1 MNKQEQ
7 IAAKA
12 IKPFEVGDYIEIK
25 VPYQVTTTT
34 TEGRGKNKR
43 DVKTTTEHVFS
54 LNGTILKIEG
64 DSIQFKKASSTR
76 IPSEVSV
83 QFIRSQYSDYNDF
96 ITIEKEFVFPTFKEC
111 GANPFTKNRS
121 RVNFY
126 NKSIEGI
133 LLLLRGKS
141 GRINFNPYVE
151 TPDGI
156 EYYQRGLVWTE
167 EQKKLLID
175 SIYQNIEI
183 GKFLFRKNTYERE
196 VKTGFGWDL
205 VDGKQ
210 RLTTI
215 IDFINNK
222 FTDSYGNYF
231 KDLSDKA
238 QTSFV
243 GFDSLSYGEL
253 DEKTTDRQVSEQFL
267 KLNFTGTPMSPEH
280 IEYVK
285 SINQKFN

>member
-7 IAAKA
+7 IEAKA
-12 IKPFEVGDYIEIK
+12 IKPFAVGDYIEIK

-34 TEGRGKNKR
+34 TEGRGKNKQE
-43 DVKTTTEHVFS
+43 VKTTTEHTFS
-54 LNGTILKIEG
+54 LNGTILKI
-64 DSIQFKKASSTR
+64 DNDNIQFKKASSSR

-83 QFIRSQYSDYNDF
+83 QFIKSQFSDYTEL
-96 ITIEKEFVFPTFKEC
+96 ITIDKKFVYPTFREC
-111 GANPFTKNRS
+111 GANPFTKNRF

-126 NKSIEGI
+126 NKSIQGI
-133 LLLLRGKS
+133 LILLKRNS
-141 GRINFNPYVE
+141 GGINFNPYVE
-151 TPDGI
+151 TSDGI
-156 EYYQRGLVWTE
+156 EYYQRGLVWSE

-183 GKFLFRKNTYERE
+183 GKFLFRKNTYQRG

-215 IDFINNK
+215 VDFIQNK
-222 FTDSYGNYF
+222 FPDNYGNYF
-231 KDLSDKA
+231 RDLSDKA
-238 QTSFV
+238 QSRFV
-243 GFDSLSYGEL
+243 DFDSLSYGEL
-253 DEKTTDRQVSEQFL
+253 DEDTTDTQVSEQFL
-267 KLNFTGTPMSPEH
+267 KLNFTGTPMTPEH
-280 IEYVK
+280 IEYVT